1 MVPELNPAVAPVE
14 ESEKPCVVPPPADAE
29 KDPPTEPVNAPPLA
43 EVEAN
48 AGRPRREK
56 PRTR

>member
-1 MVPELNPAVAPVE
+1 MVPELKPAVAPVE

-29 KDPPTEPVNAPPLA
+29 TEPPKEPVKAPPLA
-43 EVEAN
+43 EVDAR
-48 AGRPRREK
+48 AGRARREK